1 MLKCVT
7 CTFDQHFFFYSSLMR
22 TITEP
27 STFWPF
33 KRVPFNH
40 QGPIW
45 SCFVR
50 LILSQPLFF
59 FKFIQNY
66 IRDKHC
72 KCIFTKI
79 ASFYTQFYWIWF
91 RNLSAILCWAPQKH
105 IVECWL
111 LMDFKMQLQLCN
123 VYCTVYTQ
131 TISTWL
137 IRCLYLMRF
146 NRFYM

>member
-7 CTFDQHFFFYSSLMR
+7 CTFDQHFFHSSLMR

-50 LILSQPLFF
+50 VILSQPLFF
-59 FKFIQNY
+59 FSNSFRIIYEISTVNVFSLKLPVSTHN
-66 IRDKHC
+66 
-72 KCIFTKI
+72 FTEYGLEI
-79 ASFYTQFYWIWF
+79 SLQFYVEH
-91 RNLSAILCWAPQKH
+91 QKNT
-105 IVECWL
+105 L
-111 LMDFKMQLQLCN
+111 LN
-123 VYCTVYTQ
+123 VDC
-131 TISTWL
+131 
-137 IRCLYLMRF
+137 
-146 NRFYM
+146 